1 MPRAAI
7 FLVLA
12 AAAIA
17 ACGGGGSS
25 STGSGSS
32 PTAGTPRA
40 GAPAASAAAAARVAT
55 SISTAEPG
63 GELSAR
69 VPNCAQILTGAM
81 ELFRVTT
88 PKDKLPAATAD
99 EVTVSCASA
108 QAQYT
113 VVVARF
119 RERADAQ
126 RADAQLREG
135 NPAAVK
141 DRRLDLD
148 RVAAEAKGGFI
159 MPDTMGGQ
167 VTVSFRQG
175 NLTGSVVGMPSAGAR
190 IDDEAVT
197 LASALAKALG

>member
-7 FLVLA
+7 FLVLVA
-12 AAAIA
+12 ATVA
-17 ACGGGGSS
+17 ACGGGSS
-25 STGSGSS
+25 SSSGSS

-40 GAPAASAAAAARVAT
+40 GAPAASAAAARVAT

-81 ELFRVTT
+81 EMFRVTT

-148 RVAAEAKGGFI
+148 RVAAEAKGGSI